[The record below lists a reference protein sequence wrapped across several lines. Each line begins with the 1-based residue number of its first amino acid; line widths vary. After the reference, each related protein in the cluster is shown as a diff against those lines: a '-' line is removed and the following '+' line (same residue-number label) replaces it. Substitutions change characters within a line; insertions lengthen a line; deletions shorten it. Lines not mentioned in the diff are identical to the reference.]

1 MSDRDNMT
9 NKEKISVV
17 IITKNEA
24 SNIGQC
30 VESANFA
37 NEILV
42 LDSGSTDN
50 TVQLAIDAGAKVIET
65 DWPGFGLQKNRGI
78 DYAGND
84 WIFSLDADERISQ
97 NLAKEILSVINK
109 PEFSVF
115 DVPRSSFFISKF
127 MKHSG
132 WSPDRTK
139 RLFKKHAAR
148 FTDHQVHEHLETNQ
162 KIGHLKESLIHYSY
176 LDVETVL
183 KKINHYS
190 SAGAIDLVKKG
201 RKGSLSSAIGHG
213 SWSFIRTYFIKL
225 GFLDGKEGL
234 ILAIANAE
242 SSYYKHLKLYFL
254 QSKKDLDIPN

>member
-1 MSDRDNMT
+1 MFDRDNMT

-24 SNIGQC
+24 ANIGPC

-42 LDSGSTDN
+42 LDSGSSDE
-50 TVQLAIDAGAKVIET
+50 TVQCAIDAGAKVIQT

-78 DYAGND
+78 DYAENE

-97 NLAKEILSVINK
+97 NLAKEIVSVINK
-109 PEFSVF
+109 SEFSVF
-115 DVPRSSFFISKF
+115 DVPRSSFFITKF
-127 MKHSG
+127 MNHSG

-139 RLFKKHAAR
+139 RLFRKNTAR
-148 FTDHQVHEHLETNQ
+148 YTNQQVHEHLETNQ
-162 KIGHLKESLIHYSY
+162 KIGHLKESLIHFSY

-183 KKINHYS
+183 RKINHYS
-190 SAGAIDLVKKG
+190 SAGAVDFVKKG
-201 RKGSLSSAIGHG
+201 RKSSLSSAIGHG
-213 SWSFIRTYFIKL
+213 VWSFIRTYFIKF
-225 GFLDGKEGL
+225 GFLDGREGL

-254 QSKKDLDIPN
+254 NSKKDLNQS